1 MKAVSAMYT
10 ATAMVAILLSA
21 YTTPVS
27 SKCWPSDTYT
37 YIIQHGNNS
46 NWHWSLNNGSTE
58 LGTAII
64 NSPGQDYTL
73 NDYFT
78 LSMINST
85 YLFHPRNVRNNSACV
100 VVDNSGFL
108 QLSGC
113 DTSSGDAR
121 LFWINCDSEDPNL
134 MLSGCLIQPNNGNPQ
149 NFVVAALADPDTGV
163 SRIVINSNIKSNNQT
178 WNLILVNRNP
188 APSPP
193 NITNITSPND
203 PGTGLN
209 VVTIATI
216 VVGSI
221 VFLMV
226 ISLGFIFY
234 MQRKRRITTVHSK
247 SDSSD
252 GLESSPLEGSTNNTI
267 AGVLKPHDPNEIEY
281 KPEQFD
287 PKPNS

>member
-1 MKAVSAMYT
+1 M
-10 ATAMVAILLSA
+10 
-21 YTTPVS
+21 
-27 SKCWPSDTYT
+27 
-37 YIIQHGNNS
+37 N
-46 NWHWSLNNGSTE
+46 
-58 LGTAII
+58 
-64 NSPGQDYTL
+64 TL
-73 NDYFT
+73 F
-78 LSMINST
+78 LCC
-85 YLFHPRNVRNNSACV
+85 LFP
-100 VVDNSGFL
+100 D
-108 QLSGC
+108 
-113 DTSSGDAR
+113 
-121 LFWINCDSEDPNL
+121 CDSEDPNL
-134 MLSGCLIQPNNGNPQ
+134 TLSGCLIQPNNGNPQ
-149 NFVVAALADPDTGV
+149 NLVVAALADPDTGV

-209 VVTIATI
+209 AVTIATI

-226 ISLGFIFY
+226 ISLVFIFY
-234 MQRKRRITTVHSK
+234 MQRKRRITTVHSR
-247 SDSSD
+247 SDSSG